1 MRRSLF
7 ALTIAIVLVVSA
19 QFGRAQDLVVSR
31 FRDYLE
37 SLRVQAG
44 IPALAATI
52 VGSNDVIWEQ
62 GFGRQ
67 DIDRAIAAT
76 PATPFQFDG
85 VTQVFTAAIVFF
97 SDFPFQ
103 ALLALALLDERDVD
117 RRARVVPEGPEPA
130 AAELKLDVIALDLH
144 ERDDNPV
151 ASSDGDPVFSEVVA
165 VAADVHRPARVGP
178 DIVPERHTISSI
190 SCACPPA

>member
-19 QFGRAQDLVVSR
+19 QFGQAQDLVVSR

-52 VGSNDVIWEQ
+52 VGSNHVIWQQ

-85 VTQVFTAAIVFF
+85 VTQVFTAAIVLRCVEEGRL
-97 SDFPFQ
+97 SLDDQLGQYSPKSPDANATIQ
-103 ALLALALLDERDVD
+103 QLLSHTSGS
-117 RRARVVPEGPEPA
+117 P
-130 AAELKLDVIALDLH
+130 
-144 ERDDNPV
+144 DNLV
-151 ASSDGDPVFSEVVA
+151 
-165 VAADVHRPARVGP
+165 
-178 DIVPERHTISSI
+178 
-190 SCACPPA
+190 